1 MLLNICKAKLNRA
14 KVTSANVE
22 YHGSLTVDQEILER
36 LNIFENEKVLLVNL
50 SNSNRFE
57 TYVMAG
63 ERGKR
68 EIGLNGGAALLGKVG
83 DTIGFASFALMTE
96 EEAKNFTQ
104 KIVSLDEHGMIV
116 SIKE

>member
-1 MLLNICKAKLNRA
+1 MLLEICKAKLNRA
-14 KVTSANVE
+14 QVTSVNVE

-36 LNIFENEKVLLVNL
+36 LNIFDNEKILVVNL
-50 SNSNRFE
+50 SNGNRFE
-57 TYVMAG
+57 TYAMAG

-96 EEAKNFTQ
+96 EEAKNFIP
-104 KIVSLDEHGMIV
+104 KIVSLDEKGKIV
-116 SIKE
+116 LIRE